1 MRIGAP
7 EHNLPR
13 SLKPAGTAVEI
24 SPVEQ
29 LPVLV
34 VGAGPVGL
42 ALAAV
47 LDHHGVRCRIIDRAD
62 TPAPLSKAA
71 GLQARTLEILDELH
85 LAPAFLDQ
93 GVRLTT
99 SEVREGGELVA
110 AVDFRTIAAETRF
123 PFVLGMPQATT
134 EALLA
139 DRLRDRGIE
148 VERGVELAEVRQ
160 DERGVNTILRDRA
173 GSTETVACRWLAGC
187 DGPQSTVREALRIP
201 LEGGDLRTSYALGDV
216 DLAWEQ
222 APDTAM
228 LLLQEHGSMQVF
240 PIGPSRWRLAVDCG
254 HLRAEGRPVPPT
266 PEDLQDFCD
275 AYLPAPARVGKVHW
289 STYYCVHHRGAVR
302 FRARRAFLLGDAAHL
317 HSPITFQGMNAGI
330 QDAWNLGWKLALA
343 ERGWSTDTLLG
354 SYDAERRDVDLHITR
369 DSGNVDRLFTR
380 RSPVTAATRDVLL
393 PFAASLPG
401 YERHMARRTAQPSY
415 GYRSSPAVGHHRGE
429 TATRVGHEPK
439 VQPGDLAPD
448 APFTTDAG
456 ARIRDGRSYVSLVFT
471 GDGHDDAEL
480 EPVVNLRLPGRPV
493 IRTVLVTRVAGL
505 RARRSG
511 TSIVSDSGGG
521 IHRAWDVTEP
531 THVLVR
537 PDGYVGWR
545 ATPPDADSLA
555 RFLDGL
561 HGPGAGERP
570 PAPHLPGD
578 ERRTG

>member
-1 MRIGAP
+1 VRIGAP

-354 SYDAERRDVDLHITR
+354 SYDAERRDVELHITR